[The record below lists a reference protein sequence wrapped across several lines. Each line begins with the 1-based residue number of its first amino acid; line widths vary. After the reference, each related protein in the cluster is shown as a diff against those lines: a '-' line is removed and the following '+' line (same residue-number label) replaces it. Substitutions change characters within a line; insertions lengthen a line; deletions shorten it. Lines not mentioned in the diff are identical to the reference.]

1 MTLFGLL
8 HTVSQYRW
16 SVDQLLSELRMEMA
30 TWQLLHVLGRDR
42 LEGGGGAEEE
52 RAPERLGRKRESDK
66 ELAERLFI
74 QDSSVRQAQASEE

>member
-1 MTLFGLL
+1 M
-8 HTVSQYRW
+8 SQYRW

-42 LEGGGGAEEE
+42 LEGGRGAEEE